1 MYACNVKSFIYYE
14 HHPNDY
20 VMEHTHNCYEC
31 VFYIGGKGMI
41 TADNDLEE
49 YDGPTITIV
58 RPGIKHDE
66 TTKEF
71 SRLFIVLFEFKKD
84 ELFKPFTKLKLDKE
98 VEEVFLNL
106 FSKMQEEEKNKKA
119 FYRNM
124 ISSYFSLVLCHLLR
138 KVYKT
143 DNKASYNEELVNRT
157 KNYIKENYNQ
167 KIDFEQI
174 ASSFGY
180 SYHRFRHIFQ
190 KETNTSINQYL
201 LNCKLYAAKQMLI
214 STDMQIKE
222 IAINC
227 GFENNIHFNNFFKSR
242 MNITPLQFRNA
253 SNMQTDVGVFK
264 IKSEDEK
271 EVNKKLLIIDTDIG
285 GDCDDAG
292 ALALANIFKNEGLID
307 LLGMTFTTSTPYGP
321 ASISAINRF
330 YGNDDIEIASTSRKH
345 FCDINVNPFQKEL
358 ALSFPNKYY
367 DERTKQLKPCE
378 DAIKLLRRKLA
389 NATYKSVTFVCI
401 GQLNNVSDLLDSSAD
416 EYSLLNGVELVKN
429 KVKEFVIMGGLF
441 KTKDDDIDF
450 DAEYNI
456 VTDIKSARNFIKK
469 VPTKVTFLD
478 YKVGYK
484 IKTGATL
491 LKENNTDN
499 PVTVAYQIFQNAPRE
514 SWDLLTTWFAIFGED
529 DMFKISEEGTINIDE
544 KGVTAFDNYHKSNHY
559 YLTIG
564 ENINE
569 IINKI
574 DQTLLGGIYEKQNN

>member
-31 VFYIGGKGMI
+31 VFYLGGKGMI

-98 VEEVFLNL
+98 MEEVFLNL

-138 KVYKT
+138 KVYKI

-307 LLGMTFTTSTPYGP
+307 LLGMTLTTSAPYGP
-321 ASISAINRF
+321 A
-330 YGNDDIEIASTSRKH
+330 
-345 FCDINVNPFQKEL
+345 
-358 ALSFPNKYY
+358 
-367 DERTKQLKPCE
+367 
-378 DAIKLLRRKLA
+378 
-389 NATYKSVTFVCI
+389 
-401 GQLNNVSDLLDSSAD
+401 
-416 EYSLLNGVELVKN
+416 
-429 KVKEFVIMGGLF
+429 
-441 KTKDDDIDF
+441 
-450 DAEYNI
+450 
-456 VTDIKSARNFIKK
+456 
-469 VPTKVTFLD
+469 
-478 YKVGYK
+478 
-484 IKTGATL
+484 
-491 LKENNTDN
+491 
-499 PVTVAYQIFQNAPRE
+499 
-514 SWDLLTTWFAIFGED
+514 
-529 DMFKISEEGTINIDE
+529 
-544 KGVTAFDNYHKSNHY
+544 
-559 YLTIG
+559 
-564 ENINE
+564 
-569 IINKI
+569 
-574 DQTLLGGIYEKQNN
+574 

>member
-31 VFYIGGKGMI
+31 VFYLGGKGMI

-98 VEEVFLNL
+98 MEEVFLNL

-138 KVYKT
+138 KVYKI

-201 LNCKLYAAKQMLI
+201 LNCKLYAAKQAEQDAKI
-214 STDMQIKE
+214 SSERRLKIGTGERSEKIRTYNYPQNRVTDHRIGFTVQKLDRVMEGDLDE
-222 IAINC
+222 I
-227 GFENNIHFNNFFKSR
+227 
-242 MNITPLQFRNA
+242 LNA
-253 SNMQTDVGVFK
+253 
-264 IKSEDEK
+264 
-271 EVNKKLLIIDTDIG
+271 
-285 GDCDDAG
+285 
-292 ALALANIFKNEGLID
+292 LID
-307 LLGMTFTTSTPYGP
+307 
-321 ASISAINRF
+321 A
-330 YGNDDIEIASTSRKH
+330 DQQD
-345 FCDINVNPFQKEL
+345 
-358 ALSFPNKYY
+358 
-367 DERTKQLKPCE
+367 
-378 DAIKLLRRKLA
+378 KLA
-389 NATYKSVTFVCI
+389 
-401 GQLNNVSDLLDSSAD
+401 
-416 EYSLLNGVELVKN
+416 
-429 KVKEFVIMGGLF
+429 
-441 KTKDDDIDF
+441 
-450 DAEYNI
+450 
-456 VTDIKSARNFIKK
+456 
-469 VPTKVTFLD
+469 
-478 YKVGYK
+478 
-484 IKTGATL
+484 
-491 LKENNTDN
+491 
-499 PVTVAYQIFQNAPRE
+499 
-514 SWDLLTTWFAIFGED
+514 
-529 DMFKISEEGTINIDE
+529 
-544 KGVTAFDNYHKSNHY
+544 
-559 YLTIG
+559 G
-564 ENINE
+564 EN
-569 IINKI
+569 
-574 DQTLLGGIYEKQNN
+574 